1 MFLSFYCALIF
12 FYYYRCC
19 CCCCQS
25 VKSNVVNLRSL
36 KYFQWS
42 KWILFFNRYILSKF
56 SIFWEEQRERSSRI
70 PKIQEKW
77 RIDRENREDEEEND
91 LFYYQ
96 KKKKNL
102 DRVNFHPI
110 QLNLPKKK
118 GDKTRNYVTK
128 QREMTTYIASPYIL
142 TICVQNP
149 WIYAL

>member
-1 MFLSFYCALIF
+1 M
-12 FYYYRCC
+12 
-19 CCCCQS
+19 
-25 VKSNVVNLRSL
+25 
-36 KYFQWS
+36 
-42 KWILFFNRYILSKF
+42 
-56 SIFWEEQRERSSRI
+56 
-70 PKIQEKW
+70 KIAKTKK
-77 RIDRENREDEEEND
+77 RMIC
-91 LFYYQ
+91 FII

-149 WIYAL
+149 